1 MTGHEKFWT
10 RAGFLGLCLLA
21 LRMPVSTQAADA
33 PSSGL
38 KSLVDGARRE
48 GRLNVTVVT
57 SQGAKGG
64 EALGEAFKRRFGLAD
79 MKVAFYLNQ
88 GTAGDAHKAIAEYQ
102 SGIPPTFDAM
112 YFVDEAVLLLK
123 DSKAI
128 SRIDNWQPLLAE
140 IAPEAYKVK
149 DKLSPQPFDGYAFTW
164 ATRINAILYN
174 PKLISREELPK
185 TLTEYGNPKYKGKYS
200 VPPWI
205 TRAIMGTL
213 KYDKE
218 EWLNVVRSWGRNKGH
233 MLAFNAGIDRLLLG
247 ELAFLAA
254 NDYYYYAEKDKDRN
268 APIGLSFFEDLTTL
282 HRAMNVVLEGA
293 RNANAAKLFVLWSM
307 GAEASLLFQKYSYAP
322 NVYLG
327 KRGPLSA
334 AIVSELE
341 KRNIKPVTWFDSPQ
355 TIKEFLWYETAEGKK
370 YAQALDRAQREGK

>member
-1 MTGHEKFWT
+1 MTHREKFSP
-10 RAGFLGLCLLA
+10 AVLFGLFFGVLL
-21 LRMPVSTQAADA
+21 MPVRSQAADA
-33 PSSGL
+33 PSPAL
-38 KSLVDGARRE
+38 KTLIDGARRE

-64 EALGEAFKRRFGLAD
+64 EALGEAFKRRFGLSD
-79 MKVAFYLNQ
+79 LKITFDLNQ
-88 GTAGDAHKAIAEYQ
+88 GTAGDANKAISEHQ

-140 IAPEAYKVK
+140 IAPEAHKVR

-164 ATRINAILYN
+164 GTRTNALLYN
-174 PKLISREELPK
+174 PKLIAPEDLPK

-213 KYDKE
+213 KYEKE
-218 EWLNVVRSWGRNKGH
+218 AWLNVVRSWGRNKGH

-247 ELAFLAA
+247 ELSFLSA

-268 APIGLSFFEDLTTL
+268 APIALSFFEDLTTL
-282 HRAMNVVLEGA
+282 HRAMNVVMEGA
-293 RNANAAKLFVLWSM
+293 RHANAAKLFTLWST
-307 GAEASLLFQKYSYAP
+307 GEEAGLLFQRHSYTP

-327 KRGPLSA
+327 KRGPIA
-334 AIVSELE
+334 TAIVTEFE
-341 KRNIKPVTWFDSPQ
+341 KRNIKPVTWFDNPQ
-355 TIKEFLWYETAEGKK
+355 TVKEFLWYETAEGKK

>member
-1 MTGHEKFWT
+1 MANGEKFWP
-10 RAGFLGLCLLA
+10 AVLFGLLLTA
-21 LRMPVSTQAADA
+21 LSMPVATQAADA
-33 PSSGL
+33 QSSAL
-38 KSLVDGARRE
+38 KSLIDGARRE
-48 GRLNVTVVT
+48 GRLNVSVVT

-64 EALGEAFKRRFGLAD
+64 EALGEAFKRRFGLGD
-79 MKVAFYLNQ
+79 MKITFDLNQ
-88 GTAGDAHKAIAEYQ
+88 GTAGDANKAISEEQ

-123 DSKAI
+123 ESKAI
-128 SRIDNWQPLLAE
+128 SRIDNWQTLLTE
-140 IAPEAYKVK
+140 IAPEAHKVR

-164 ATRINAILYN
+164 ATRVNALLYN
-174 PKLISREELPK
+174 PKLIARDDLPR
-185 TLTEYGNPKYKGKYS
+185 TLTEYGNAKYKGKYS

-218 EWLNVVRSWGRNKGH
+218 EWLNVVRSWGRNKGQ
-233 MLAFNAGIDRLLLG
+233 MLPFNAGIDRLLLG
-247 ELAFLAA
+247 ELSFLAA

-282 HRAMNVVLEGA
+282 HRAMNVVMEGA
-293 RNANAAKLFVLWSM
+293 RHPNAAKLFTLWSM
-307 GAEASLLFQKYSYAP
+307 GEEASLLFQKYSYAP

-327 KRGPLSA
+327 KRGPIST
-334 AIVSELE
+334 AIVTEFE
-341 KRNIKPVTWFDSPQ
+341 KRNIKPVTWFDTPQ
-355 TIKEFLWYETAEGKK
+355 TVKEFLWYETPEGKK

>member
-1 MTGHEKFWT
+1 MTSLVKSWIA
-10 RAGFLGLCLLA
+10 AGLWIIFA
-21 LRMPVSTQAADA
+21 IAWSMPTTAYAASA
-33 PSSGL
+33 QVSGL
-38 KSLVDGARRE
+38 KGLVEGARKE

-64 EALGEAFKRRFGLAD
+64 EALGEAFKRRFGLGD
-79 MKVAFYLNQ
+79 MKITFDLNQ
-88 GTAGDAHKAIAEYQ
+88 GTAGDAHKAIAEHQ

-123 DSKAI
+123 DAGAI
-128 SRIDNWQPLLAE
+128 SRIDNWQSILAE
-140 IAPEAYKVK
+140 IAPEAHKVR
-149 DKLSPQPFDGYAFTW
+149 DKLSPAPFDGYAFTW
-164 ATRINAILYN
+164 ATRTNALLYN
-174 PKLISREELPK
+174 PKLIAREELPK

-205 TRAIMGTL
+205 TRAIIGTL
-213 KYDKE
+213 KYDKD

-247 ELAFLAA
+247 ELAFLSA
-254 NDYYYYAEKDKDRN
+254 NAYYYYAEKDRDPK

-293 RNANAAKLFVLWSM
+293 RHPNAAKLFTLWSM
-307 GAEASLLFQKYSYAP
+307 GEEASLVFQKYSYAP

-327 KRGPLSA
+327 KKGPLST

-341 KRNIKPVTWFDSPQ
+341 KRNIKPVTWFDTPQ
-355 TIKEFLWYETAEGKK
+355 TLKEFLWYETAEGKK
-370 YAQALDRAQREGK
+370 YAQAIDRAQREGK